1 MEATLEKPK
10 SEGRPSQTKN
20 RTIRRVAVL
29 GSGIMGSRIAAHF
42 ANIGADVLLLDIV
55 PKEPNPTEQAK
66 GLTTDSPA
74 VRNRIV
80 NDAFQAMLKASPAS
94 LYSPKFAE
102 RVKLGNF
109 DDNLKEIAAYDWVIE
124 VVVERLDIKRSVY
137 ERVEQFRKPG
147 TLITSNTSGIPMHL
161 LAEGRSED
169 FRRNFCGTHFFNP
182 PRYLRLLEII
192 PGPDTDPAVVD
203 FLMNYGDLYL
213 GKTTVLCKDTP
224 GFIANRL
231 GIQSLIQTIRV
242 AEELGL
248 TVEEVDK
255 LTGPVVGRP
264 KSGTFRL
271 SDVVG
276 LDTTVNVAGNLVKLE
291 HDESRASFELPQS
304 VQKLMENKW
313 LGDKT
318 GQGYYKKTKDS
329 TGQTQI
335 LALDLKTFE
344 YKPSQKVTGA
354 AIRFA
359 TLEGTKAIDNLKKR
373 FPVLVAGQD
382 KAGEFYRKT
391 FADGFRYA
399 SFRIPEI
406 SDELYR
412 IDAAITAGFGWQLGL
427 FETWDAIGVKNGLDM
442 IEAQGQKPAQ
452 WVYDMLDAGF
462 DTFYKVEGGK
472 RKYYDIPTKSYKV
485 IPGAEAFTILEN
497 LSNNVVWK
505 NADANIVDL
514 GDGILN
520 VEFRSKMNT
529 FGQGVSEALN
539 KGISLA
545 EKDFRGL
552 VVGNDST
559 EAFSAGANLATLFM
573 FAVEQEF
580 DEVNLMIAQFQKLIT
595 RLRYSSIPVVVAP
608 HTLTLGGGCE
618 AVLHADRA
626 VAHAESYIG
635 LVEVGV
641 GLIPAGGGT
650 KEMAARASD
659 LYQTG
664 DPELNILQ
672 SVFMNIATAKVS
684 TSAQEAREM
693 NYLRPTDQIVLNRS
707 RLLAEA
713 KQAAI
718 ELADNGYTQPKPR
731 TDIKVQGKTGIALFK
746 AGLTAMRMGR
756 YISDHDMKIADK
768 LAYVVCGGDLSAPQ
782 IVSEQYL
789 LDLER
794 EAFLSLTG
802 EKKTLE
808 RIQSLLTG
816 GKPLRN

>member
-10 SEGRPSQTKN
+10 TQSKN

-42 ANIGADVLLLDIV
+42 ANVGVDVLLLDIV
-55 PKEPNPTEQAK
+55 PKEPNAAEQAK
-66 GLTTDSPA
+66 GLTTDSPL

-80 NDAFQAMLKASPAS
+80 NDAFQTMLKASPAS
-94 LYSPKFAE
+94 LYSPKFAS
-102 RVKLGNF
+102 RIKLGNF
-109 DDNLKEIAAYDWVIE
+109 DDNLKEIATYDWIIE

-137 ERVEQFRKPG
+137 ERIEQFRKPG

-161 LAEGRSED
+161 LTEGRSDD

-192 PGPDTDPAVVD
+192 PLADATGPDTDPAVID
-203 FLMNYGDLYL
+203 FLMNYGSLYL
-213 GKTTVLCKDTP
+213 GKTTVLGKDTP

-242 AEELGL
+242 AEDMGL

-276 LDTTVNVAGNLVKLE
+276 LDTTVNVASNLSKME
-291 HDESRASFELPQS
+291 HDESRASFALPAS
-304 VQKLMENKW
+304 VQKLMDNKW

-318 GQGYYKKTKDS
+318 GQGYYKKTKDAAGK
-329 TGQTQI
+329 TEI

-344 YKPSQKVTGA
+344 YKPSQKVK
-354 AIRFA
+354 FS
-359 TLEGTKAIDNLKKR
+359 TLEGTKAIDNLRKR
-373 FPVLVAGQD
+373 FPVLLAGTD
-382 KAGEFYRKT
+382 KAGEFYRRT
-391 FADGFRYA
+391 FADGFQYA
-399 SFRIPEI
+399 THRIPEI

-427 FETWDAIGVKNGLDM
+427 FETWDAIGMRKGVEL
-442 IEAQGQKPAQ
+442 IEAQGKKPAQ
-452 WVYDMLDAGF
+452 WVYDMLDAGI
-462 DTFYKVEGGK
+462 DSFYRVENGK
-472 RKYYDIPTKSYKV
+472 KQYYDIPSQSYKT
-485 IPGAEAFTILEN
+485 IPGTEAFTILEN
-497 LSNNVVWK
+497 LSQNVVWK
-505 NADANIVDL
+505 NADASVYDL

-529 FGQGVSEALN
+529 FGQGVSEALM
-539 KGISLA
+539 KGIALA

-552 VVGNDST
+552 VIGNDSAD
-559 EAFSAGANLATLFM
+559 AFSAGANLGMLFM

-580 DEVNLMIAQFQKLIT
+580 DEVNLMIAQFQNMIM
-595 RLRYSSIPVVVAP
+595 RLRYSSVPVIVAP

-618 AVLHADRA
+618 AVLHSDRA
-626 VAHAESYIG
+626 VAHAETYMG

-659 LYQTG
+659 LYQSG

-672 SVFMNIATAKVS
+672 NIFMNIATAKVS
-684 TSAQEAREM
+684 TSAQEARDM

-707 RLLAEA
+707 SLIAEA

-718 ELADNGYTQPKPR
+718 ELAENGYTQPKQR

-746 AGLTAMRMGR
+746 AGIAAMRMGN
-756 YISDHDMKIADK
+756 YISDHDVKIADK
-768 LAYVVCGGDLSAPQ
+768 LAYVLCGGDLSSPQ
-782 IVSEQYL
+782 TVSEKYL

-794 EAFLSLTG
+794 EAFLSLSG